1 MNANPII
8 GVYMDISWYI
18 YGLVRL
24 SNQSIN
30 LNIYHD
36 TNTKPY

>member
-1 MNANPII
+1 MNTNPII
-8 GVYMDISWYI
+8 GVHMDISWYI
-18 YGLVRL
+18 YGLVRI